1 MDKVREFVSRDVKLS
16 NGPYW
21 NQFKSSEWVV
31 SSVEES
37 ARALSKCE
45 ALDRVVPYLIAY
57 LKAKEN
63 KMRVRSLKRLFR
75 SMELNLNKISDTKVQ
90 FVDDSNLR
98 LVSGDL
104 VLSILEDQAFV
115 FQNKFPVLQVS
126 MNLVNLFVYLLPKM
140 LRLC

>member
-21 NQFKSSEWVV
+21 SQFKSSEWVV

-37 ARALSKCE
+37 TRALSKCE

-57 LKAKEN
+57 LKAKEG
-63 KMRVRSLKRLFR
+63 KIRVRSLKRLFR
-75 SMELNLNKISDTKVQ
+75 SMELNLNKISDSKVQ